1 MRYRKR
7 IKIAKGININLSKS
21 GPSLSLGMRGASV
34 TVGKQGVY
42 GNAGIPGTGLY
53 TRNKFSGS
61 NQDSASKQYQSG
73 LEVRFNIDENG
84 KIIIKNKDGFEIEDE
99 GLLKKIRR
107 TDIYKQAAEQ
117 LYQRKYDEIQGESD
131 KFINIYQFTEP
142 IKNEDFWKKEL
153 DSLKHQEFIEEDYKV
168 QKPTISDSEIELTGI
183 ARKKI
188 RSILFWTNK
197 TKRAN
202 YVSENLNEFH
212 NRKVIKWEDNL
223 ANHKERERARQKEIE
238 NLNQE
243 IDNKHNLIN
252 NYVLKGNES
261 YIISAIAKRLKEIE
275 LPVEFSI
282 DYDYN
287 PQGYLLIDLNLPEI
301 EHLPTTKA
309 QILQSGKISIK
320 NKTQNEIK
328 QDYATC
334 VCGLA
339 FYFAGEFFN
348 ISPIIQKIIISG
360 YTQRMS
366 KNTGN
371 IEDQYIYSLI
381 FKRDIFQKLNIQNI
395 DPIEALQNFESKID
409 KTASFELKTISPYGN
424 VESK

>member
-21 GPSLSLGMRGASV
+21 GPSLSVGPRGASL
-34 TVGKQGVY
+34 TVGKKGVY

-53 TRNKFSGS
+53 TRKKLSGS
-61 NQDSASKQYQSG
+61 NQTLASTQNQLG

-84 KIIIKNKDGFEIEDE
+84 KILIKNKDGVEIRDE
-99 GLLKKIRR
+99 SLLRKIRR
-107 TDIYKQAAEQ
+107 TDVYKQAAEQ
-117 LYQRKYDEIQGESD
+117 LYQRKHEEIQGESD

-142 IKNEDFWKKEL
+142 IKNEDFWEEEL
-153 DSLKHQEFIEEDYKV
+153 ENLKHQKFIEEDYKV
-168 QKPTISDSEIELTGI
+168 QKPTISNSENELVGI

-188 RSILFWTNK
+188 KSILFWTNK
-197 TKRAN
+197 AKREN
-202 YVSENLNEFH
+202 YVSENLDDFH
-212 NRKVIKWEDNL
+212 SGKVKEWENNL
-223 ANHKERERARQKEIE
+223 AKHKESEKARQKEIE
-238 NLNQE
+238 NFNLE
-243 IDNKHNLIN
+243 IDNRRNLIN
-252 NYVLKGNES
+252 NYVLKGEES
-261 YIISAIAKRLKEIE
+261 YVASAIEERLAEIE

-282 DYDYN
+282 DYDFN
-287 PQGYLLIDLNLPEI
+287 AQGSLFIDLDLPEI

-309 QILQSGKISIK
+309 QILQSGKVSIK
-320 NKTQNEIK
+320 NKTQKETK

-348 ISPIIQKIIISG
+348 ISPVIKEILISG

-366 KNTGN
+366 KKTGN
-371 IEDQYIYSLI
+371 IEDQYVYSII
-381 FKRDIFQKLNIQNI
+381 FKRDIFQELNIKNI

-409 KTASFELKTISPYGN
+409 KTASFELKTIEPFGN
-424 VESK
+424 IEA